1 MNLLQATLRAALPA
15 KRKITPTGWE
25 SFNAPC
31 CHHRGENRD
40 TRKRGGVI
48 FKADGFTYHCFNCKF
63 KAGWTPGH
71 VLSKNTRS
79 LMLWLGIP
87 DADVQKLA
95 LDAIKHRDELS
106 KVDHVLDFSLV
117 TKALPDNAKTFTEL
131 AEEGCTDPEFISAV
145 EYVLS
150 RNFGLDWYPWMWSS
164 ENGYRDRVI
173 IPYYHE
179 DQVVG
184 WTARKITDGKL
195 KYLASSQP
203 SYVFNLDRQSS
214 DRKYVILV
222 EGPMDA
228 IPVDGIA
235 ALSNELNETQIA
247 RINSLGCEVILVPD
261 YDEPGTKLIDVAIEQ
276 GWSASLPDWG
286 DDVKDVA
293 KAAEKYGRLYT
304 LATILK
310 YREHGQIKL
319 TMMKKRILNAA
330 AKT

>member
-1 MNLLQATLRAALPA
+1 MNLIQATLRAALPA

-63 KAGWTPGH
+63 KAGWMPGH

-87 DADVQKLA
+87 DVEVQKLA

-117 TKALPDNAKTFTEL
+117 TKALPDNTKTFAEL
-131 AEEGCTDPEFISAV
+131 AEEGCTDPEFVSVV

-173 IPYYHE
+173 IPYYYE

-184 WTARKITDGKL
+184 WTARKITDGNP

-214 DRKYVILV
+214 DREFVILV

-228 IPVDGIA
+228 IPIDGIA
-235 ALSNELNETQIA
+235 ALSNEINETQIA

-261 YDEPGTKLIDVAIEQ
+261 CDKPGTKLIDVAIEQ

-293 KAAEKYGRLYT
+293 KAAEKYGRVYT
-304 LATILK
+304 LTTILK
-310 YREHGQIKL
+310 YREQGQIKL

>member
-1 MNLLQATLRAALPA
+1 
-15 KRKITPTGWE
+15 
-25 SFNAPC
+25 
-31 CHHRGENRD
+31 
-40 TRKRGGVI
+40 
-48 FKADGFTYHCFNCKF
+48 
-63 KAGWTPGH
+63 
-71 VLSKNTRS
+71 
-79 LMLWLGIP
+79 MLWLGVP
-87 DADVQKLA
+87 DVDVQKLA
-95 LDAIKHRDELS
+95 LEAIKQRDELS
-106 KVDHVLDFSLV
+106 TVDHVLDFSLV
-117 TKALPDNAKTFTEL
+117 TKALPDNTRTFTEL
-131 AEEGCTDPEFISAV
+131 AEEGCTDPEFVSVV

-150 RNFGLDWYPWMWSS
+150 RNFGLDWYHWMWSS

-179 DQVVG
+179 GDVVG
-184 WTARKITDGKL
+184 WSARKITDGNP

-203 SYVFNLDRQSS
+203 SYVFNLDGQNSNRQF
-214 DRKYVILV
+214 VILV

-228 IPVDGIA
+228 IPVDGVA

-261 YDEPGTKLIDVAIEQ
+261 YDKPGTKLIDVAIEQ
-276 GWSASLPDWG
+276 DWSASLPDWG

-293 KAAEKYGRLYT
+293 KAVEKYGRVYT

-330 AKT
+330 AKI